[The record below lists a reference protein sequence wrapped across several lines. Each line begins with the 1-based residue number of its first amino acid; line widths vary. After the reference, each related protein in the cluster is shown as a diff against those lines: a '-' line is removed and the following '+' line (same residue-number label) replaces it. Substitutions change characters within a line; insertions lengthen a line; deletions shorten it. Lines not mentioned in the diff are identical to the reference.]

1 VHAVEKEDRLLYH
14 QYVAGN
20 YEEINLVGTLFACTV
35 SQAKVKASIQV
46 VFLTTKR
53 NGLFTSSIQSSR
65 DDDDVNEDIL
75 AKNSSALQI
84 SFSWN

>member
-1 VHAVEKEDRLLYH
+1 
-14 QYVAGN
+14 
-20 YEEINLVGTLFACTV
+20 LVGTLFACTV

-65 DDDDVNEDIL
+65 DDDDDDDDDVNEDIL

-84 SFSWN
+84 SFRWN